1 MSLSLDAVFLDAIEA
16 DDAIM
21 SIIGGRRWCTAAPM
35 PEESFLENVD
45 VPYIIVKFD
54 GFTVDD
60 GTKDDSYD
68 SGDDTV
74 QIGITVTG
82 KSNEQLDDLVSRV
95 RRAIHRYMIDHAD
108 EEGIPYSTRPSGGR
122 KYYDE
127 DKPCFGIDLT
137 YQCAATFNLE
147 DEDEQEE

>member
-21 SIIGGRRWCTAAPM
+21 SIIGGRRWCNAAAM

-45 VPYIIVKFD
+45 VPYIIVKYD
-54 GFTVDD
+54 GFTTDD

-74 QIGITVTG
+74 QIGITVAA
-82 KSNEQLDDLVSRV
+82 KSNEQLSELASRV
-95 RRAIHRYMIDHAD
+95 RRAVHRYMTDHEGED
-108 EEGIPYSTRPSGGR
+108 GIPISTRPSAGD
-122 KYYDE
+122 KFYDE
-127 DKPCFGIDLT
+127 DKPCFGIILK